1 MNCCLFNWRTMSRS
15 SFIIMSRRTTSP
27 KLISLRL
34 RRWFA
39 KRGLCRIRIR
49 GQIQFGQQKMRG
61 CRNMRILAFVNQ
73 LNAILKQGTRHGA
86 ILVLVA
92 MVRVCG
98 AFVARVQYV
107 ARQTVQ
113 QQGDWSLEGVR
124 TVTVVAGVIVTTGT

>member
-1 MNCCLFNWRTMSRS
+1 
-15 SFIIMSRRTTSP
+15 
-27 KLISLRL
+27 
-34 RRWFA
+34 
-39 KRGLCRIRIR
+39 
-49 GQIQFGQQKMRG
+49 
-61 CRNMRILAFVNQ
+61 MRILAFVNQ

-113 QQGDWSLEGVR
+113 QQGDGSLEGVR

>member
-34 RRWFA
+34 RRRFA

-92 MVRVCG
+92 MVRVCR

-107 ARQTVQ
+107 ARKAVE
-113 QQGDWSLEGVR
+113 QQGDGSLERIG
-124 TVTVVAGVIVTTGT
+124 TVAIVVVGVIVTT